1 MAPDLFDAAA
11 AERLSRR
18 APLAARLRPRTLD
31 EIVGQDHLVGPGRPL
46 RELIEADRLSSV
58 ILWGPPGTG
67 KTTLARVVA
76 LTTAKAFEELSAVT
90 AGVKDVRAVIERAR
104 DRLGTHGTGTILFL
118 DEVHRFN
125 KAQQDALLPAV
136 EDGLLVL
143 IGATTEN
150 PHFEVNPPLMSRSTL
165 FRLNPLDAESLVEPG
180 APGPGRGA
188 GHRRRRCR
196 RAPRGPQRRRR
207 PPRPHRRRGG
217 GGAGRAPG

>member
-1 MAPDLFDAAA
+1 MAGDLFDAAA
-11 AERLSRR
+11 AERLRMR

-104 DRLGTHGTGTILFL
+104 DRLGTQGTGTILFL

-136 EDGLLVL
+136 EDGL
-143 IGATTEN
+143 I
-150 PHFEVNPPLMSRSTL
+150 
-165 FRLNPLDAESLVEPG
+165 
-180 APGPGRGA
+180 
-188 GHRRRRCR
+188 
-196 RAPRGPQRRRR
+196 
-207 PPRPHRRRGG
+207 
-217 GGAGRAPG
+217 